1 MNIAIIGGGI
11 TGLCIALEA
20 AKKGAQV
27 TVYERNKIMQ
37 QTSSSS
43 TKLLHGGL
51 RYLETLNFGL
61 VREALIE
68 RAWWLENVPSLT
80 QPIELHLPIF
90 KSSTRSKVKYKLGL
104 WLYDRLAGKK
114 NIQNH
119 QWMDKSS
126 FIANNKELNP
136 ADLKGGFVFYDGQML
151 DYELGCWVAD
161 KARSKGV
168 EIKEFHEVKGVDT
181 NGTLSVINR
190 NPAEGES
197 TGKSS
202 SYTFDFIVNATGSY
216 TEQFLIDNAI
226 KPDYKIDHIRGSHII
241 IDRPLSHGYF
251 FEYPNEKRIFFVLP
265 YKKQTLIGTTEEA
278 QSLTDPIQCS
288 SKEKDYLIHGYNHYF
303 SDPINKNDIVDHFA
317 GLRPLIRSRKNF
329 SKSSREYAIQLNHK
343 LISIYGGKY
352 TTAMSLANKLCKK
365 YIFT

>member
-27 TVYERNKIMQ
+27 TIYERNKIMQ

-68 RAWWLENVPSLT
+68 RAWWLENVPELT

-90 KSSTRSKVKYKLGL
+90 KTSTRSKVKYKLGL

-119 QWMDKSS
+119 KWLNKSL
-126 FIANNKELNP
+126 FITKNKELNP
-136 ADLKGGFVFYDGQML
+136 DALKGGFVFYDGQML

-161 KARSKGV
+161 KARSLGV
-168 EIKEFHEVKGVDT
+168 VIKEHHEVTSIDINGILGVLDK
-181 NGTLSVINR
+181 NPSEIESEKNSVSN
-190 NPAEGES
+190 
-197 TGKSS
+197 
-202 SYTFDFIVNATGSY
+202 TFDFIINASGSH
-216 TEQFLIDNAI
+216 TEQLLIDSAI
-226 KPDYKIDHIRGSHII
+226 KPEYKIDHIRGSHII
-241 IDRPLSHGYF
+241 IDRSISHGYF
-251 FEYPNEKRIFFVLP
+251 FEFPNEKRIFFVLP
-265 YKKQTLIGTTEEA
+265 YKKQTLIGTTEEP
-278 QSLTDPIQCS
+278 QSLSEPIQCS
-288 SKEKDYLIHGYNHYF
+288 AKEKDYLIHGYNHYF
-303 SDPINKNDIVDHFA
+303 SNPINKDDIIYDFA
-317 GLRPLIRSRKNF
+317 GLRPLIRSRKDF

-343 LISIYGGKY
+343 LISVYGGKY
-352 TTAMSLANKLCKK
+352 TTAMSLAKKLCEN
-365 YIFT
+365 YIFK

>member
-1 MNIAIIGGGI
+1 MKIAIIGGGI

-27 TVYERNKIMQ
+27 TVYERNKIMR
-37 QTSSSS
+37 QTSCSS

-61 VREALIE
+61 VKEALNE
-68 RAWWLENVPSLT
+68 RDWWLENVPVLT

-119 QWMDKSS
+119 KWLDKTL
-126 FIANNKELNP
+126 FIAKNKEIKP
-136 ADLKGGFVFYDGQML
+136 VALKGGFVFYDGQML

-161 KARSKGV
+161 NARSIGV
-168 EIKEFHEVKGVDT
+168 EIKEHHEVSGVDT
-181 NGTLSVINR
+181 NGKLCVINR
-190 NPAEGES
+190 NSNETAS
-197 TGKSS
+197 TGKSVS
-202 SYTFDFIVNATGSY
+202 NNFDFIINASGSHA
-216 TEQFLIDNAI
+216 EQFLIDSDI
-226 KPDYKIDHIRGSHII
+226 KPDYKIDHVRGSHII

-265 YKKQTLIGTTEEA
+265 YKKQTLIGTTEVV

-288 SKEKDYLIHGYNHYF
+288 SNEKEYLIHGYNHYF
-303 SDPINKNDIVDHFA
+303 SDPINKNDIVNHFA

-329 SKSSREYAIQLNHK
+329 SKSSREYAIQLNNK
-343 LISIYGGKY
+343 LISVYGGKY